1 MLYISSCSS
10 DDPLP
15 EKEEEEIEV
24 PEVIELPLI
33 AISTNGNE
41 IVDEPK
47 SDATFVISR
56 SDVISYEGNMG
67 IEIRGASSQFFP
79 KKSFGFETRDAVN
92 EDLDVYTEELVCLND
107 WIVDRL
113 IWTDSQ
119 IDTL

>member
-1 MLYISSCSS
+1 MRTLQSSPYKVLRYLALCLLMLYISSCSS
-10 DDPLP
+10 DDTLP
-15 EKEEEEIEV
+15 EEEEEEIEV
-24 PEVIELPLI
+24 PEV
-33 AISTNGNE
+33 
-41 IVDEPK
+41 
-47 SDATFVISR
+47 
-56 SDVISYEGNMG
+56 NMG

-113 IWTDSQ
+113 IWMDSQ